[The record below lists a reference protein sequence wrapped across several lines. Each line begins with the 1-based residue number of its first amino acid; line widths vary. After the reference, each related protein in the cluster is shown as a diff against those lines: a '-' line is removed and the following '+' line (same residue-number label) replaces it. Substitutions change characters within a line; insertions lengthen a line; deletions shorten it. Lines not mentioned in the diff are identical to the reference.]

1 MLLVN
6 TVECLLSPNYLLW
19 RKKMV
24 RVSRHGAQIPRM
36 TCSMR
41 SNACTVLDNSLV
53 KYRLLRTLF
62 FLCPSPFVLGCCGTH
77 LPGVKPPSVRSQARS
92 YSVFLNLFL
101 FFLGPHHYRVFGS
114 ADLSVFILDHDGPF
128 DPFDC
133 QQLPNTHEC
142 TVGLYGL
149 CNGRSFITHC
159 FLAFSPS
166 FFKKFK
172 H

>member
-6 TVECLLSPNYLLW
+6 TVERLLSPNYLLW
-19 RKKMV
+19 RKKMAK
-24 RVSRHGAQIPRM
+24 VSRHGDQIPRM
-36 TCSMR
+36 TRSMR
-41 SNACTVLDNSLV
+41 SNACTVLYNSLV
-53 KYRLLRTLF
+53 KYRLQRAFF

-77 LPGVKPPSVRSQARS
+77 LPGVKPPSIRSQAHF

-114 ADLSVFILDHDGPF
+114 ADLSLFILDHDGPF

-133 QQLPNTHEC
+133 QQLPNTHGC

-159 FLAFSPS
+159 FLALSPS

-172 H
+172 C